1 MSNAL
6 RSDTDATTIVP
17 LSMTI
22 TTASMPKVHL
32 IGLTL
37 LALSATAVSHAEET
51 RYVSDELNTW
61 VRSGPGDHYRLVGTV
76 NAGEE
81 VDLITN

>member
-22 TTASMPKVHL
+22 TTA
-32 IGLTL
+32 
-37 LALSATAVSHAEET
+37 
-51 RYVSDELNTW
+51 
-61 VRSGPGDHYRLVGTV
+61 
-76 NAGEE
+76 
-81 VDLITN
+81 

>member
-22 TTASMPKVHL
+22 TQPDAKITPDR
-32 IGLTL
+32 INF
-37 LALSATAVSHAEET
+37 T
-51 RYVSDELNTW
+51 RT
-61 VRSGPGDHYRLVGTV
+61 
-76 NAGEE
+76 
-81 VDLITN
+81 